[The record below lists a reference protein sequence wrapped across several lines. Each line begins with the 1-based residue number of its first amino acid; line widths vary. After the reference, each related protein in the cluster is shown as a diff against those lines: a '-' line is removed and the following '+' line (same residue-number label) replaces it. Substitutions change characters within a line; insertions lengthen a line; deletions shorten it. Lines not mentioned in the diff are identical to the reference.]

1 MNNKSIYSDGFKEQ
15 ALVKVYSRGDRTI
28 QAVAEELNLN
38 KFTLKSWMK
47 NTPSVD
53 KCPAQITSKR
63 PQDWRP
69 EEPTGQTNVDT
80 LLLRMQRLN
89 NLLRVL
95 RYHTQIRFSRTI
107 RLTRTLLPIS
117 KRA

>member
-47 NTPSVD
+47 NTASVD
-53 KCPAQITSKR
+53 KSPAQFTSKR
-63 PQDWRP
+63 PKDWRP
-69 EEPTGQTNVDT
+69 EERLVALHESYGLTGE
-80 LLLRMQRLN
+80 LLNAWCRERGLFAHQLS
-89 NLLRVL
+89 
-95 RYHTQIRFSRTI
+95 QW
-107 RLTRTLLPIS
+107 
-117 KRA
+117 